1 MSDSYYLPSDPADHA
16 DMLHWWRK
24 NINEEQLI
32 EIFDNMNTYEEQ
44 SSLSVLVKCINN
56 YQSPEEIGIALICLL
71 EKQIPN
77 LIEFEE
83 LYEENKNE
91 SNE

>member
-1 MSDSYYLPSDPADHA
+1 MTDSYYLPSDPSNQA
-16 DMLHWWRK
+16 DMLDWWRK
-24 NINEEQLI
+24 NLNEDQLI

-44 SSLSVLVKCINN
+44 NSLSLLVKSINN
-56 YQSPEEIGIALICLL
+56 YKSPEEIGIALICLL

-83 LYEENKNE
+83 LYEEHKNE

>member
-16 DMLHWWRK
+16 AMLHWWRK

-44 SSLSVLVKCINN
+44 SYLSVLVRCINN
-56 YQSPEEIGIALICLL
+56 Y
-71 EKQIPN
+71 
-77 LIEFEE
+77 
-83 LYEENKNE
+83 
-91 SNE
+91 